1 MRNADKPSIREESHD
16 EKMMLSV
23 VIYLFAAGLAPAAF
37 AATGQQNE
45 MKSCNKEADEE
56 AQKGDEHKKVMSGS
70 LKV

>member
-1 MRNADKPSIREESHD
+1 
-16 EKMMLSV
+16 MLSV

-37 AATGQQNE
+37 AARGQQNE

-56 AQKGDEHKKVMSGS
+56 AQKGDERKKVMSGS